1 MILKIMNTRFAHQL
15 DQERDRFAIR
25 ANGVIAAPLAGAI
38 YWAVLSYL
46 GYTASIRAWCIV
58 AFFLS
63 GFIFPLALFLQKP
76 TKSNLMVKDSS
87 LSKPGFYAFANL
99 GFAWPI
105 IIASFQTDSQLV
117 PLALG
122 IAMSLHLTGAAWAMN
137 IKSYL
142 YHPIIRAVLIT
153 VLWYALPEFR
163 FTLIPLAISLI
174 YLATIPFVLREV
186 SAKKETHARRQDA

>member
-1 MILKIMNTRFAHQL
+1 MNARFAHQL

-25 ANGVIAAPLAGAI
+25 TNGVIAAPLAGAI

-46 GYTASIRAWCIV
+46 GYTASMRTWCIV

-63 GFIFPLALFLQKP
+63 GFIFPLALLLQKL
-76 TKSNLMVKDSS
+76 TKSDLIVKDSP
-87 LSKPGFYAFANL
+87 LAKPGFYAFANI
-99 GFAWPI
+99 GFGWPI
-105 IIASFQTDSQLV
+105 IIASFHIDPQLV

-122 IAMSLHLTGAAWAMN
+122 IAMSMHLTGNAWAMN

-153 VLWYALPEFR
+153 LLWYALPEFR
-163 FTLIPLAISLI
+163 FTLIPLVISLI

-186 SAKKETHARRQDA
+186 SAKKETFTRKQGT